1 VPTLTIVTERFT
13 NLARA
18 VMESLERPDL
28 RWLVIPHPF
37 GGLPEADVRSRAV
50 AVAEQIS
57 ETLKAT
63 KMPVEQVARIEGTLT
78 APPLLDLT
86 FSEDDGPSRSLEDLE
101 LTDGLPV
108 IVPTPDRVQRM
119 LEFALLDP
127 DLEVGPIPPSW
138 NKISVRSAAANAVMA
153 GARPPAFPIILAAI
167 EAMLDVPAF
176 NLHGIQTTTHPI
188 GPAIFFSGPIAAELG
203 IQGGTGCLGPGF
215 PANATIGR
223 AIRLILMNAGGARPG
238 RLDTATHGQPGK
250 WTLCFAENEDE
261 SPWPPYRVDTGFA
274 LADTTFTA
282 FGAEAPHNINDHG
295 STTADGVLRTIAGTI
310 ATTGNNNMYWLGDT
324 LLVLGPEH
332 AATLARDG
340 LTKQDVQRE
349 LHRRARIPV
358 SVMSPGQFQHIN
370 SWIASDERL
379 VDQDDKVA
387 LVRSPEDIH
396 IVVAGG
402 PGKHSVWFPG
412 WFRSV
417 TRLVVD
423 ANGKPAPA
431 IAALRRPSFDART

>member
-13 NLARA
+13 NLALA

-28 RWLVIPHPF
+28 RWVVIPHPF
-37 GGLPEADVRSRAV
+37 GGLPEADVRARATEV
-50 AVAEQIS
+50 AGKIPDA
-57 ETLKAT
+57 LKAAKT
-63 KMPVEQVARIEGTLT
+63 SAVEEVVQVEGTLT
-78 APPLLDLT
+78 APTLLDLAI
-86 FSEDDGPSRSLEDLE
+86 SDREDPSRALEDLE

-108 IVPTPDRVQRM
+108 IIPTPDRVEQM
-119 LEFALLDP
+119 LEFAPLAP
-127 DLEVGPIPPSW
+127 DAELGPVPPSW

-153 GARPPAFPIILAAI
+153 GARAPAFPIILAAI
-167 EAMLDVPAF
+167 QAMLDVPAF

-188 GPAIFFSGPIAAELG
+188 GPALFLSGPIAAELG
-203 IQGGTGCLGPGF
+203 IQGGMGCLGPGF

-223 AIRLILMNAGGARPG
+223 AIRLILMNAGGALPG
-238 RLDTATHGQPGK
+238 GLDTATHGQPGK

-261 SPWPPYRVDTGFA
+261 SPWQPYRIDHGFA
-274 LADTTFTA
+274 REDTTFTA

-295 STTADGVLRTIAGTI
+295 STTADGILRTIAGTI
-310 ATTGNNNMYWLGDT
+310 ATNGNNNMYWLGDT

-332 AATLARDG
+332 AASLAREG

-349 LHRRARIPV
+349 LHRRARVPV
-358 SVMSPGQFQHIN
+358 SAMSPGQFQHIN
-370 SWIASDERL
+370 SWIASDEQL
-379 VDQDDKVA
+379 VDSDGKVA
-387 LVRSPEDIH
+387 LVRTPDDIH

-417 TRLVVD
+417 TRPVVD
-423 ANGKPAPA
+423 PRGKPAKS
-431 IAALRRPSFDART
+431 IEALRRPAPQ